1 MPCRII
7 STRARLV
14 RRSAG
19 TSELSEQTRQSHLG
33 AAHSRSADGA
43 DRIGGTYAKAAFGT
57 RLFWITPGLR
67 ALLALDLAV
76 ATAGA
81 IVFVN
86 TVVIV
91 RDHFDRPAGAV
102 SLALAAYGAGSI
114 LTALALPR
122 LLRRFNDRTVMLL
135 AAFALSLILAAV
147 AVLTARTPSTGTWAA
162 ALAACAAIGAA
173 SSAVLTPGGGVIRR
187 SANDADLP
195 AAFAAQFSLSHTS
208 PSRHTGTCAFGF
220 AAVDT
225 DDASSAGPC
234 AGITRSVRA

>member
-1 MPCRII
+1 M
-7 STRARLV
+7 
-14 RRSAG
+14 
-19 TSELSEQTRQSHLG
+19 
-33 AAHSRSADGA
+33 
-43 DRIGGTYAKAAFGT
+43 
-57 RLFWITPGLR
+57 
-67 ALLALDLAV
+67 
-76 ATAGA
+76 
-81 IVFVN
+81 
-86 TVVIV
+86 IV

-162 ALAACAAIGAA
+162 ALAAWAAIGAA
-173 SSAVLTPGGGVIRR
+173 SSAVLTPG
-187 SANDADLP
+187 
-195 AAFAAQFSLSHTS
+195 AQFSLSHTS

-220 AAVDT
+220 AAGDT

>member
-19 TSELSEQTRQSHLG
+19 TSELSEQTTITPR
-33 AAHSRSADGA
+33 SRSQSVGRRP
-43 DRIGGTYAKAAFGT
+43 DRTGGIYAKAAFGT

-162 ALAACAAIGAA
+162 ALAAWAAIGAA